1 MEVSSRGDT
10 AHTGR
15 LARAAGRYPRP
26 PVRSLPSRSLISA
39 RSRALTA
46 AAGCAIV
53 AAGAGSAVAAPMSV
67 STQTLLTPPGG
78 GLVTGY
84 SPRTS
89 AIDVGSPS
97 SSLNGQ
103 IVAFSS
109 NARDLGS
116 TGPAGTTQVF
126 VRNAARGTTTL
137 VSRASK
143 NADGTAGDPGLA
155 SSTQPSISGDGLYV
169 VFTTKSTNIS
179 PDDLDGTADVY
190 VRNTATGITYLV
202 SRATNA
208 AGGAAGNGNST
219 EPVISTDG
227 RYVAFTS
234 TASNLVANDTNG
246 KSDVFVRDLRRNETY
261 LMSVNKAGTASAAGA
276 SSAPS
281 IAPYSRAVAFQ
292 SDAHDITGDDGLL
305 TTDVYVRVPGS
316 RLTWLASRA
325 TGADGGPA
333 ELDSLNP
340 SISADGNTVAFE
352 SRSVGLTPLQ
362 NPPLVSQVY
371 IRQRQTNLT
380 LLVSRA
386 EGQLGGASDR
396 DADNASISPDG
407 LYVGFASAGTGL
419 STEDNDGF
427 LGLTPTRDVF
437 VRDLIAGSTTL
448 ISRKGLTP
456 TGGAGAVV
464 SAPSSEPFVGTTANF
479 VLFTSEADIAP
490 LSVGKPT
497 NVYSARLQQPLSV
510 SATPPATFG
519 YRRFDTDVTCTS
531 TCSIY
536 ATAQLKLTVGGVT
549 SVKGSYM
556 YGFKTPVQPNTPTKV
571 AVQVYNTAISNWLKA
586 GIDKGGSATITIA
599 VQATGLRGEKAKT
612 VVEAPF
618 VPPVVATPSPTPA
631 PAS

>member
-1 MEVSSRGDT
+1 M
-10 AHTGR
+10 
-15 LARAAGRYPRP
+15 
-26 PVRSLPSRSLISA
+26 SLIFA
-39 RSRALTA
+39 RSAALAAAAVTVTA
-46 AAGCAIV
+46 AP
-53 AAGAGSAVAAPMSV
+53 AVAAPLTV
-67 STQTLLTPPGG
+67 TTQTVLTPPGG
-78 GLVTGY
+78 GPVTGY

-89 AIDVGSPS
+89 SIDVGSPTA
-97 SSLNGQ
+97 SLNGQ

-109 NARDLGS
+109 TARDLGD
-116 TGPAGTTQVF
+116 TGPSGTTQVF

-143 NADGTAGDPGLA
+143 NADGTPGDPGLA

-169 VFTTKSTNIS
+169 VFTSKASNLS
-179 PDDLDGTADVY
+179 PDDADGTADVY
-190 VRNTATGITYLV
+190 VRNLGTGVTTLV
-202 SRATNA
+202 SRATSA
-208 AGGAAGNGNST
+208 AGGAAGNGDST

-261 LMSVNKAGTASAAGA
+261 LISVNKAGTASAAGA

-333 ELDSLNP
+333 ELGSFNP

-362 NPPLVSQVY
+362 NPPLINQVY
-371 IRQRQTNLT
+371 VRQRQTNLT

-396 DADNASISPDG
+396 DADSASISPDG
-407 LYVGFASAGTGL
+407 LYVGFSSAGTGL
-419 STEDNDGF
+419 STEDNDGV
-427 LGLTPTRDVF
+427 LGLLPTRDVF
-437 VRDLIAGSTTL
+437 VRDLLAGSTTL

-456 TGGAGAVV
+456 AGGAGAVV
-464 SAPSSEPFVGTTANF
+464 NAPSAEPFVGTTANF
-479 VLFTSEADIAP
+479 VLFTSQADLAP
-490 LSVGKPT
+490 LSVGRPT

-510 SATPPATFG
+510 TATTPTTFG
-519 YRRFDTDVTCTS
+519 YRRFDTDVTCTAI
-531 TCSIY
+531 CSIY
-536 ATAQLKLTVGGVT
+536 ATAQIKLTVNGVT
-549 SVKGSYM
+549 SAKGSYM
-556 YGFKTPVQPNTPTKV
+556 YGVKTGVQANTPTKV
-571 AVQVYNTAISNWLKA
+571 AVQVFNNAISNWLKA
-586 GIDKGGSATITIA
+586 GTDKGGTATITIF
-599 VQATGLRGEKAKT
+599 VQATGLRGEKARTT
-612 VVEAPF
+612 VEGPF
-618 VPPVVATPSPTPA
+618 VVPVAPPTPTPTPA
-631 PAS
+631 PVVTQ

>member
-1 MEVSSRGDT
+1 
-10 AHTGR
+10 
-15 LARAAGRYPRP
+15 
-26 PVRSLPSRSLISA
+26 
-39 RSRALTA
+39 
-46 AAGCAIV
+46 
-53 AAGAGSAVAAPMSV
+53 MSV
-67 STQTLLTPPGG
+67 TTQTVLTPPGG
-78 GLVTGY
+78 GLLTGY

-89 AIDVGSPS
+89 GIDVGSPS

-116 TGPAGTTQVF
+116 TGPSGTTQVF

-143 NADGTAGDPGLA
+143 NADGTIGDPGLA

-169 VFTTKSTNIS
+169 VFTTKSSNIS
-179 PDDLDGTADVY
+179 PDDADGTADVY

-208 AGGAAGNGNST
+208 AGGAAGNGDST

-261 LMSVNKAGTASAAGA
+261 LMSVNKAGTASAAGS

-292 SDAHDITGDDGLL
+292 SDAHDIADGDGLL
-305 TTDVYVRVPGS
+305 TTDIYVRVPGS

-333 ELDSLNP
+333 ELGSFNP

-362 NPPLVSQVY
+362 NPPLINQVY

-407 LYVGFASAGTGL
+407 LYVGFSSAGTGL

-448 ISRKGLTP
+448 VSRKGLTA
-456 TGGAGAVV
+456 TGGAGTIVN
-464 SAPSSEPFVGTTANF
+464 APASEPFVGTTANF
-479 VLFTSEADIAP
+479 VLFTSEGDLAP
-490 LSVGKPT
+490 LAVGKGT
-497 NVYSARLQQPLSV
+497 NVYSAKLQQPLSV
-510 SATPPATFG
+510 TATPPATFG

-536 ATAQLKLTVGGVT
+536 ATAQIKLTVGGVT

-556 YGFKTPVQPNTPTKV
+556 YGLKSPVQPNTPTKV

-586 GIDKGGSATITIA
+586 GTDKGGTATITIN
-599 VQATGLRGEKAKT
+599 VQATGLRGEKART
-612 VVEAPF
+612 TVEAPF
-618 VPPVVATPSPTPA
+618 VVPVAPTPTPA
-631 PAS
+631 PVVTQ